1 MKKIFFFAL
10 ISLSISLNGQ
20 QQMEGMVQYLITH
33 SWTKKMQAVPYISKQ
48 RKERLTYMWGG
59 RDEWKSYANLYFNTK
74 ESKYIDSE
82 VTPAGE
88 EDYNYAWRKDVYLI
102 KRDYE
107 KQAQFDAIQML
118 GKVYIIE
125 DSLQL
130 LDWKIQN
137 DLKDIA
143 GHICM
148 KAFAEDTLK
157 KQKIVA
163 WFAQDIPLSYGPER
177 FGGLPGLIME
187 IDVNDGGMII
197 TADKIDYKKLTTEM
211 DLPKKLKGKKIK
223 EKEYSDMMRKFM
235 VEREKAEEPPFWGIR
250 Y

>member
-1 MKKIFFFAL
+1 MKKLLLFVFFL
-10 ISLSISLNGQ
+10 TQISLYGQ
-20 QQMEGMVQYLITH
+20 QQMEGAVRYLITH
-33 SWTKKMQAVPYISKQ
+33 SWTKKMQAVSYISKQ
-48 RKERLTYMWGG
+48 RKERLSYMWGG
-59 RDEWKSYANLYFNTK
+59 RDEWKTYANLFFNIK
-74 ESKYIDSE
+74 ESKYIDSDE
-82 VTPAGE
+82 TPAGQE
-88 EDYNYAWRKDVYLI
+88 TYNYAWRKDVYLI
-102 KRDYE
+102 KRDIE
-107 KQAQFDAIQML
+107 KQTQFDAIEML
-118 GKVYIIE
+118 GRVYIIE
-125 DSLQL
+125 DSLRTF
-130 LDWKIQN
+130 DWKIQN

-197 TADKIDYKKLTTEM
+197 TADKIDYKKLTNEL

-223 EKEYSDMMRKFM
+223 EKDYVDIMRKFM
-235 VEREKAEEPPFWGIR
+235 IEREKAEEPPFWGIR